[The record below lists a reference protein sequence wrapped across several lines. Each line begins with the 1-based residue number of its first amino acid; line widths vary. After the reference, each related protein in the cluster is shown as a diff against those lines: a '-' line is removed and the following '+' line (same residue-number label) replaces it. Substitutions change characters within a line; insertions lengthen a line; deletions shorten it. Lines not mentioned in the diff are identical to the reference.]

1 MYWGEGADLGFLT
14 IMGHVLFAIGAAL
27 VWRRRDEAAAWLEDA
42 IGEMRRNMSRHA
54 PVGPFYTPREESGLK
69 TIPSS
74 FARSLSAIPRSP
86 MSPAFVLVVL
96 GPLLVILDF
105 FV

>member
-1 MYWGEGADLGFLT
+1 MYWGAGAELGFLT
-14 IMGHVLFAIGAAL
+14 VMGHVFFAVGAAL
-27 VWRRRDEAAAWLEDA
+27 VWRRRDEVAAWLQDA
-42 IGEMRRNMSRHA
+42 IGDMRRNMSRHA
-54 PVGPFYTPREESGLK
+54 PIGPFYIPRLESGLK

-74 FARSLSAIPRSP
+74 FARTLSGIPRSP
-86 MSPAFVLVVL
+86 VSPAFVLVVL